1 MTIKQIFD
9 EIAATSGDIAKQEL
23 LAKHKDN
30 ELLKRVLYLCKSKRV
45 KFYIK
50 QIPDYV
56 KESFELNMPL
66 NQALDTL
73 VDVIAGRKATGGD
86 AIAVLQSLLN
96 SVSEDDAYIIERII
110 DKDPKIGMGVTFIN
124 KVYKNDKKD
133 PDLIEDTPYMGAISF
148 DEKKAK
154 AVFGTKDKPKKAYS
168 QIKMDGR
175 YCNAIIRNG
184 DVELESRSG
193 EATILTGALFLTEL
207 TKFENCVLNGELTM
221 DGVPRYEA
229 NGIIASMIDI
239 YGKRASRT
247 HTEHFKKIEAFEKK
261 HGPIEEWLTKI
272 VFTVWDT
279 ITIDEYFNKESKT
292 PYYERLDLAASYISV
307 ADSKMVRVIESK
319 EVHSYAEAM
328 EHFQE
333 VLSTEVDGVPQEGT
347 ILKAYDGEWK
357 DGKPTW
363 QIKMKLEMDV
373 DLRIVGFNYGTKGS
387 KNEHVISSLNAESSD
402 GLVKT
407 RPQGLTEKKMAEI
420 TANQDQWLGKV
431 IQVKC
436 NGLSHDKSGDYSL
449 MYPSFIMLRD
459 DKDTCDSLE
468 SIKQIENMV
477 KSLATA

>member
-9 EIAATSGDIAKQEL
+9 EINSVSGDIAKQEI
-23 LAKHKDN
+23 LAKYRDN

-50 QIPDYV
+50 HIPEYTMKTGFNGTLETTLPLLSKLSDRELTGKAASDYL
-56 KESFELNMPL
+56 KE
-66 NQALDTL
+66 
-73 VDVIAGRKATGGD
+73 
-86 AIAVLQSLLN
+86 LLEN
-96 SVSEDDAYIIERII
+96 SHPHDAYIVERII
-110 DKDPKIGMGVTFIN
+110 DKDPKIGMGTTFIN
-124 KVYKNDKKD
+124 KVYKVDKKD

-154 AVFGTKDKPKKAYS
+154 AIFEKGKKGYS

-184 DVELESRSG
+184 EVELESRSG
-193 EATILTGALFLTEL
+193 EATKLDEATFIEEL
-207 TKFENCVLNGELTM
+207 TKFDNCVLNGELTI
-221 DGVPRYEA
+221 DGVPRYTS
-229 NGIIASMIDI
+229 NGVIASLIDI
-239 YGKRASRT
+239 IGKRPERT
-247 HTEHFKKIEAFEKK
+247 QKENANKLSAFEKK
-261 HGPIEEWLTKI
+261 HGNLEDWLTKI
-272 VFTVWDT
+272 RFTVWDC
-279 ITIDEYFNKESKT
+279 ISIDEYFDKQSKT
-292 PYYERLDLAASYISV
+292 PYYKRLENVRELISN
-307 ADSKMVRVIESK
+307 AKATMVREIESK
-319 EVHSYAEAM
+319 EVNSYAEAM
-328 EHFQE
+328 EHFQD

-373 DLRIVGFNYGTKGS
+373 DLRIVGFNMGTKGS

-407 RPQGLTEKKMAEI
+407 RPQGLTEKKMVEI
-420 TANQDQWLGKV
+420 TANQDKWLGKV

-436 NGLSHDKSGDYSL
+436 NGLSHNEKGEYSL
-449 MYPSFIMLRD
+449 MYPSFVSLRD

-477 KSLATA
+477 KSLATV